1 MIIFFASPIGLGHAT
16 RDIAIC
22 EEIKSMT
29 KERIL
34 IVTGRP
40 AYDIFSNYGYS
51 AENVYIPEKFDIDNL
66 MQLRSPLKWLFK
78 YFMYY
83 RNCKKIAKDLV
94 ESNEGSLI
102 VSDEDFASVAVGE
115 KKNLK
120 RILIT
125 DLLETHF
132 VKGIFSTIESQM
144 NKSMQSMLKK
154 CDRVIIP
161 DYGNDVDNISYVGPV
176 VRRLSITNRDLLR
189 KKLGIDK
196 KTILV
201 SIGGTSAGR
210 YFVDKTLNAYKNL
223 RTKMDLD
230 LFVALGPSL
239 AKLESNNPTY
249 RNIGFVSNLH
259 EYIYASDL
267 VLSLAGRSTIDESR
281 VYGTPGIFIPIK
293 NHFEQEQNARKLGY
307 AYEDISRLETL
318 IIEKIQTG
326 RVYSCKQWC
335 QDCRQNCYGNG
346 IKIKND
352 EGICFHLKVFIILVR
367 GLRRDLNPPR
377 AVSSSNESILN
388 VVVHSRLY

>member
-22 EEIKSMT
+22 EELKSMT
-29 KERIL
+29 KEKIL

-51 AENVYIPEKFDIDNL
+51 VENVYNPEKFDIDNL

-83 RNCKKIAKDLV
+83 RNSKKIAKDLV
-94 ESNEGSLI
+94 DSNEGSLI

-132 VKGIFSTIESQM
+132 VKGIFSTVESQM

-161 DYGNDVDNISYVGPV
+161 DDGNDADNISYVGPI

-201 SIGGTSAGR
+201 SIGGTSAGE

-223 RTKMDLD
+223 RSKMDLD
-230 LFVALGPSL
+230 LLVALGPSL

-267 VLSLAGRSTIDESR
+267 VLSLAGRSTIDESL
-281 VYGTPGIFIPIK
+281 VYGTTWIFIPIK

-307 AYEDISRLETL
+307 AYEDVSRLETL

-326 RVYSCKQWC
+326 RRSKI
-335 QDCRQNCYGNG
+335 DANNG
-346 IKIKND
+346 AKTAAKIVM
-352 EGICFHLKVFIILVR
+352 EMV
-367 GLRRDLNPPR
+367 
-377 AVSSSNESILN
+377 
-388 VVVHSRLY
+388 

>member
-161 DYGNDVDNISYVGPV
+161 DYGNDVDNISYV
-176 VRRLSITNRDLLR
+176 
-189 KKLGIDK
+189 
-196 KTILV
+196 
-201 SIGGTSAGR
+201 
-210 YFVDKTLNAYKNL
+210 
-223 RTKMDLD
+223 
-230 LFVALGPSL
+230 
-239 AKLESNNPTY
+239 
-249 RNIGFVSNLH
+249 
-259 EYIYASDL
+259 
-267 VLSLAGRSTIDESR
+267 
-281 VYGTPGIFIPIK
+281 
-293 NHFEQEQNARKLGY
+293 
-307 AYEDISRLETL
+307 
-318 IIEKIQTG
+318 
-326 RVYSCKQWC
+326 
-335 QDCRQNCYGNG
+335 
-346 IKIKND
+346 
-352 EGICFHLKVFIILVR
+352 
-367 GLRRDLNPPR
+367 
-377 AVSSSNESILN
+377 
-388 VVVHSRLY
+388 

>member
-29 KERIL
+29 KEKIL

-40 AYDIFSNYGYS
+40 AYDIFSNYGYF
-51 AENVYIPEKFDIDNL
+51 AENVYNPEKFDIDNL

-94 ESNEGSLI
+94 DSNEGSLI

-176 VRRLSITNRDLLR
+176 VRRLSIY
-189 KKLGIDK
+189 KQGPFAQKI
-196 KTILV
+196 
-201 SIGGTSAGR
+201 R
-210 YFVDKTLNAYKNL
+210 YRQEN
-223 RTKMDLD
+223 
-230 LFVALGPSL
+230 
-239 AKLESNNPTY
+239 
-249 RNIGFVSNLH
+249 NIG
-259 EYIYASDL
+259 
-267 VLSLAGRSTIDESR
+267 
-281 VYGTPGIFIPIK
+281 
-293 NHFEQEQNARKLGY
+293 
-307 AYEDISRLETL
+307 
-318 IIEKIQTG
+318 
-326 RVYSCKQWC
+326 
-335 QDCRQNCYGNG
+335 
-346 IKIKND
+346 
-352 EGICFHLKVFIILVR
+352 
-367 GLRRDLNPPR
+367 
-377 AVSSSNESILN
+377 
-388 VVVHSRLY
+388 